1 MIHNLVLRRESEK
14 ILRLIEKA
22 EETFEVE
29 NEMRSHL
36 AKYICIL
43 CSGFLE
49 NAIHYIYSDYIRSET
64 ASVPIISYS
73 SISIN
78 KVQNPNSEKFREIAK
93 SFNPDWAV
101 ELSEYLQDEE
111 RSAAINYII
120 RDRHKIAHGKDS
132 DITLARIKEYHLK
145 TVEVVKFVELQC
157 GLIEA

>member
-1 MIHNLVLRRESEK
+1 MIHNLALRRESDK
-14 ILRLIEKA
+14 ILKLIEKA

-29 NEMRSHL
+29 DEMRSHM

-93 SFNPDWAV
+93 SFNPDWEV
-101 ELSEYLQDEE
+101 ELREYLQDEE
-111 RSAAINYII
+111 RSTAINYII

-145 TVEVVKFVELQC
+145 TVEVAKFVESQC
-157 GLIEA
+157 GLVEA

>member
-1 MIHNLVLRRESEK
+1 MIHNLALRRESEK
-14 ILRLIEKA
+14 ILRLINKA

-29 NEMRSHL
+29 DEMRSHM

-49 NAIHYIYSDYIRSET
+49 NAIHYIYSDYIRSKT

-93 SFNPDWAV
+93 SFNPDWEV
-101 ELSEYLQDEE
+101 DLREYLQDEE

-145 TVEVVKFVELQC
+145 TVEVVKFVEAQC

>member
-1 MIHNLVLRRESEK
+1 MIHNLALRRESEK
-14 ILRLIEKA
+14 ILKLIEKA

-29 NEMRSHL
+29 DEMRSHL

-93 SFNPDWAV
+93 SFNPDWEV
-101 ELSEYLQDEE
+101 GLREYLQDEE
-111 RSAAINYII
+111 RSAAVNYII

-145 TVEVVKFVELQC
+145 TVEVVKFVESQC
-157 GLIEA
+157 GLI

>member
-1 MIHNLVLRRESEK
+1 MIHNLALRRESDK

-29 NEMRSHL
+29 DEMRSHM

-93 SFNPDWAV
+93 SFNPDWEV
-101 ELSEYLQDEE
+101 ELREYLQAEE
-111 RSAAINYII
+111 RSTAINYII

-145 TVEVVKFVELQC
+145 TVEVVKFVESQC
-157 GLIEA
+157 GLVEA